1 MNNDDVLKNS
11 LTQTLILLLVSQ
23 WGFISPLLL
32 YNFPKKILSVFFT
45 PSSLLTNETTS
56 LFLLCVWGKD

>member
-32 YNFPKKILSVFFT
+32 YNFPKKTLSVFFT